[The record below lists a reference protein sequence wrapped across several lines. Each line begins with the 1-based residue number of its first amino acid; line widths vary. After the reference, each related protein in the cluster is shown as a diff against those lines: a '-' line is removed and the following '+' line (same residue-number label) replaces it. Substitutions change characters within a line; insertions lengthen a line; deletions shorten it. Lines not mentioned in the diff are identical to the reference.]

1 MARKLICL
9 WAVAAVCMIGTSA
22 VGQQGRSELRGRVT
36 DDTGGALPGVSVV
49 VTNQNTG
56 TFREL
61 ITSGD
66 GSFFA
71 AQLIPGVFTI
81 TAELPGFR
89 GFQRIDFAIGV
100 GNTLDIDIV
109 LEIGALEETIT
120 VSGEAPLV
128 DLTSAEVG
136 GTVTAQ
142 ELVELP
148 TLNRSAF
155 AAVAL
160 LPGIQFQPSSS
171 LGNDTMIANGQTSG
185 GNTMGVDG
193 ATNNDDISGSG
204 AGGQVRVP
212 LESVQEFQVLSNQFD
227 AEFGRVRGAIIN
239 AVTKQGTN
247 QFSGALFDYYTSDA
261 MTTEDYFVAR
271 SDSVTK
277 PKTNK
282 TEFGGVIGGPIVRDK
297 AHFFVSVERQL
308 VNPSRSR
315 IYDTRPDLN
324 FSLSENWKGF
334 NTLFRVD
341 HQMNANNTWAF
352 RTIREVAPQFN
363 LVGNRSATLNTIQDE
378 TDDDQI
384 YVGTYTSVFGNNKVN
399 TVRIVRT
406 YESAYRGNP
415 CWRANGGFDNV
426 GNQVTCPPQW
436 SHPSF
441 QDNQLNGSGGR
452 DDFNWQYAN
461 TFSWFVPDMGG
472 DHDFKFGGTFHR
484 SVLQEFNEGNL
495 NGTFT
500 FDTDRVFDPALPYTY
515 PERLSVR
522 VGNPLG
528 RPYRFP
534 VYTTEAF
541 FQDKWQV
548 SDRMTVGLGIRYD
561 LEIFRA
567 DLLDGPGGIPA
578 NPMIPNGQDP
588 IDKNN
593 WSPRTSIAYDVTGDG
608 RSVLRAG
615 YGIFYDK
622 TLIGTLDNFMQNPR
636 YTDSF
641 TRNFPLSSSDPGPA
655 NGMLPTDPF
664 LLNYG
669 PVGDGALGCPANPA
683 GPCPFVDRAALDMLF
698 PAGSQLQN
706 TGTVYLDT
714 NTRLQ
719 PYQHQMTF
727 GYERELAPTL
737 SVSADYVRMMGRD
750 MLARVNYNMPTRLGT
765 ARSDDL
771 VFHDVFGLLGGDGQ
785 FVNNVVTADSVG
797 AMDYDALN
805 IQIEKRYAD
814 RWGARL
820 SYAFAY
826 SRGDTYQ
833 QYEQIATQ
841 VGNDF
846 NLDEFWQPAESD
858 RRHIL
863 AIAGN
868 TEIPGGVTV
877 SATLR
882 YMSELPMTVHNS
894 NIDANMNGVLF
905 DPVAAGPYSGDGTHA
920 ISVQSNGRYGGARG
934 PDFMQ
939 LDVRVGYRLR
949 PTTVQTIDLFFD
961 IFNATNH
968 ANFNNP
974 TGDLRSGNFLNLT
987 TLRGGSGFPRQ
998 AQFGIRY
1005 GF

>member
-142 ELVELP
+142 ELIELP

-500 FDTDRVFDPALPYTY
+500 FDTDRVFDSARPLHLPRTAQRPGRQPPREALPV
-515 PERLSVR
+515 PGVHHRGVLP
-522 VGNPLG
+522 G
-528 RPYRFP
+528 
-534 VYTTEAF
+534 
-541 FQDKWQV
+541 QV
-548 SDRMTVGLGIRYD
+548 
-561 LEIFRA
+561 
-567 DLLDGPGGIPA
+567 
-578 NPMIPNGQDP
+578 
-588 IDKNN
+588 
-593 WSPRTSIAYDVTGDG
+593 
-608 RSVLRAG
+608 AG
-615 YGIFYDK
+615 
-622 TLIGTLDNFMQNPR
+622 
-636 YTDSF
+636 
-641 TRNFPLSSSDPGPA
+641 
-655 NGMLPTDPF
+655 
-664 LLNYG
+664 
-669 PVGDGALGCPANPA
+669 
-683 GPCPFVDRAALDMLF
+683 
-698 PAGSQLQN
+698 
-706 TGTVYLDT
+706 
-714 NTRLQ
+714 
-719 PYQHQMTF
+719 
-727 GYERELAPTL
+727 E
-737 SVSADYVRMMGRD
+737 
-750 MLARVNYNMPTRLGT
+750 
-765 ARSDDL
+765 RSDDHRARHPLRPGDFPGRPPGRAGWNPRQPDDPQRAGPHRQEQL
-771 VFHDVFGLLGGDGQ
+771 VAAHLHRLRRHRRRP
-785 FVNNVVTADSVG
+785 VG
-797 AMDYDALN
+797 AAGGVRDLLRQDP
-805 IQIEKRYAD
+805 D
-814 RWGARL
+814 RH
-820 SYAFAY
+820 
-826 SRGDTYQ
+826 SRQ
-833 QYEQIATQ
+833 
-841 VGNDF
+841 
-846 NLDEFWQPAESD
+846 LHAESEVH
-858 RRHIL
+858 RLVHQ
-863 AIAGN
+863 
-868 TEIPGGVTV
+868 
-877 SATLR
+877 
-882 YMSELPMTVHNS
+882 ELPVE
-894 NIDANMNGVLF
+894 
-905 DPVAAGPYSGDGTHA
+905 
-920 ISVQSNGRYGGARG
+920 Q
-934 PDFMQ
+934 
-939 LDVRVGYRLR
+939 LR
-949 PTTVQTIDLFFD
+949 PGTGER
-961 IFNATNH
+961 NA
-968 ANFNNP
+968 P
-974 TGDLRSGNFLNLT
+974 DRPVPVELR
-987 TLRGGSGFPRQ
+987 PRW
-998 AQFGIRY
+998 
-1005 GF
+1005 

>member
-1 MARKLICL
+1 MARRLLCL
-9 WAVAAVCMIGTSA
+9 WAVAAVSMLGTSA
-22 VGQQGRSELRGRVT
+22 VGQQGRSELRGQVT

-49 VTNQNTG
+49 VTNQDTG

-61 ITSGD
+61 TTSGD

-81 TAELPGFR
+81 SAELPGFR
-89 GFQRIDFAIGV
+89 GFRRTDFAIGV
-100 GNTLDIDIV
+100 GNTLDIDII

-136 GTVTAQ
+136 GTVTSQ

-171 LGNDTMIANGQTSG
+171 LGNDTMIANGQTPN

-227 AEFGRVRGAIIN
+227 AEFGRVRGAIVNSI
-239 AVTKQGTN
+239 TKQGTN
-247 QFSGALFDYYTSDA
+247 QFSGALFDYYTSER
-261 MTTEDYFVAR
+261 MTAEDYFVAR
-271 SDSVTK
+271 DDSVSK
-277 PKTNK
+277 PETNK

-297 AHFFVSVERQL
+297 AHFFVSVERQI
-308 VNPSRSR
+308 VNPSRSK
-315 IYDTRPDLN
+315 IYETRPDLN
-324 FSLSENWKGF
+324 FSLAEQWRAW

-341 HQMNANNTWAF
+341 HQMNANNSWAF

-384 YVGTYTSVFGNNKVN
+384 YVGTYTSVLGNNKVN
-399 TVRIVRT
+399 TVRIART

-415 CWRANGGFDNV
+415 CWRANGGFDNI
-426 GNQVTCPPQW
+426 GNQVNCPPQW
-436 SHPSF
+436 SHRSF
-441 QDNQLNGSGGR
+441 QDNQLASSAGR

-495 NGTFT
+495 GGTFS
-500 FDTDRVFDPALPYTY
+500 FNTDRVFDPADPYTY

-522 VGNPLG
+522 VGNPNG

-534 VYTTEAF
+534 VYTTELF

-548 SDRMTVGLGIRYD
+548 NDRLTVGLGMRYD
-561 LEIFRA
+561 LEVFRA
-567 DLLDGPGGIPA
+567 SLLDGPGGEPA
-578 NPMIPNGQDP
+578 NPMVPNGQDP
-588 IDKNN
+588 IDRNN
-593 WSPRTSIAYDVTGDG
+593 WSPRTSIAYDLQGDG

-622 TLIGTLDNFMQNPR
+622 TLLGTLDNFMQNPR
-636 YTDSF
+636 FTDSF
-641 TRNFPLSSSDPGPA
+641 TVSFPLTSDDPGPA
-655 NGMLPTDPF
+655 NGMLPTNPF
-664 LLNYG
+664 LLNYA
-669 PVGDGALGCPANPA
+669 PVGSGPLACPANPA
-683 GPCPFVDRAALDMLF
+683 GPCPFVDRTAIDMLY
-698 PAGSQLQN
+698 PAGSLLQN
-706 TGTVYLDT
+706 TGTVYLDSG
-714 NTRLQ
+714 TRKQ

-750 MLARVNYNMPTRLGT
+750 MLARINYNMPTRQGT
-765 ARSDDL
+765 GRSDPL
-771 VFHDVFGLLGGDGQ
+771 IFFDVFDLLGGDGQ
-785 FVNNVVTADSVG
+785 FVNNVIAADSVG

-826 SRGDTYQ
+826 SRGDTWQ
-833 QYEQIATQ
+833 QYESIATQ
-841 VGNDF
+841 VGSDL

-863 AIAGN
+863 ALAGN

-882 YMSELPMTVHNS
+882 YMSALPLTIHDS
-894 NIDANMNGVLF
+894 NVDPNMNGVFF
-905 DPVAAGPYSGDGTHA
+905 DPIASGSYSGAGTHA
-920 ISVQSNGRYGGARG
+920 ITVQNDGGYGGARG

-939 LDVRVGYRLR
+939 LDVRFGYRFR
-949 PTTVQTIDLFFD
+949 PTAVQTVDLFFD

-974 TGDLRSGNFLNLT
+974 TGDQRSGNFLNLIN
-987 TLRGGSGFPRQ
+987 LRGGSGFPRQ